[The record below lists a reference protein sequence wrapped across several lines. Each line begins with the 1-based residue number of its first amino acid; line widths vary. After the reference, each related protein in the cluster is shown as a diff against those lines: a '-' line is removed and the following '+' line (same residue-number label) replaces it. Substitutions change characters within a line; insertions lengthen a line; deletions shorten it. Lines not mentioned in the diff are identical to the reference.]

1 MFAMPAALPTR
12 AFGIPGSRERCSEK
26 QRLGSF
32 YVSLCSGV
40 SVEHANRHAGCCARF
55 SSVVLA
61 LCLAVLFVFETLR
74 FTTYSDSNPYSDSD
88 PMSDLCSAS
97 GCMSASN
104 SDELLAFHNQIH
116 IQIAVC
122 LRAQVHVTF
131 KILACVTI

>member
-1 MFAMPAALPTR
+1 M
-12 AFGIPGSRERCSEK
+12 E
-26 QRLGSF
+26 
-32 YVSLCSGV
+32 
-40 SVEHANRHAGCCARF
+40 HAGCCARF

-74 FTTYSDSNPYSDSD
+74 FITYSDSDSNPYSDSD
-88 PMSDLCSAS
+88 PKSDLCSAS
-97 GCMSASN
+97 GCMSASKA
-104 SDELLAFHNQIH
+104 DELLPFHNQIH